1 MFDRPEILRLAQ
13 ELASHAARR
22 QEHVAE
28 NVANADTPGYRARD
42 LVDFSEYYAARG
54 DAQMRATRAGHLSEA
69 SFGAPAAALIDT
81 RTEPA
86 PNGNSVSL
94 ETEMIRQAE
103 TRHQHDMALAVYKSS
118 LDLMRTVFGRGR

>member
-1 MFDRPEILRLAQ
+1 MFDRPEIMRLAQ
-13 ELASHAARR
+13 GLAGHAAAR
-22 QEHVAE
+22 QEQIAQ

-42 LVDFSEYYAARG
+42 LVDFAKYYSGAAG
-54 DAQMRATRAGHLSEA
+54 ADMRTTRAGHNGHA
-69 SFGAPAAALIDT
+69 DFGQTPATVIDT

-94 ETEMIRQAE
+94 ETEMIRQVE

-118 LDLMRTVFGRGR
+118 LDLMRAVIGRGR